1 MKKSFKWIIVGISL
15 ILFSML
21 IYFIK
26 TNNVD
31 FIDNYFYNLVV
42 LGMRQ
47 DWLTPIM
54 KVLSFVGDKYF
65 YFIVIILFFIFDK
78 KKKTPI
84 LMTLNVG
91 GGALVMKVI
100 KHFIARPRP
109 DGFRLV
115 AETGFSF
122 PSGHAMNCV
131 IFYGFII
138 YLIWK
143 HVKDVKK
150 RNIYTG
156 LLVLL
161 MLLIGLSRIYLGVHY
176 ATDVIGGYLFGLIYV
191 ILFFEIVVKY
201 FSKKRVKNE

>member
-1 MKKSFKWIIVGISL
+1 MKKSFKWIIVGLSL
-15 ILFSML
+15 IG
-21 IYFIK
+21 
-26 TNNVD
+26 N
-31 FIDNYFYNLVV
+31 
-42 LGMRQ
+42 
-47 DWLTPIM
+47 
-54 KVLSFVGDKYF
+54 KYL
-65 YFIVIILFFIFDK
+65 YFIVIILFFIFKK

-161 MLLIGLSRIYLGVHY
+161 M
-176 ATDVIGGYLFGLIYV
+176 
-191 ILFFEIVVKY
+191 
-201 FSKKRVKNE
+201 